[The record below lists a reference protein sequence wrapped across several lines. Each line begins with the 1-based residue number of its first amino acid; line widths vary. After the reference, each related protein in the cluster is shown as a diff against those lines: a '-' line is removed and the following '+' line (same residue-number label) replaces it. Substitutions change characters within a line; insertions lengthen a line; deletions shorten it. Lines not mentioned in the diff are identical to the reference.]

1 MGENETASPDWA
13 WAILDRVITTSSKG
27 FAETHT
33 LAIADSRDPRE
44 GDYLTPPAQLQH
56 FQGMPVTGRLLREW
70 GWDELGPITMVD
82 TEVLEPVETRLFGQI
97 PPYRGAFRVRRNGVG
112 TPKGAADPVPYG
124 PELAAAFSDDDPET
138 EGPRWNIGDALLA
151 LEETGFEGL
160 DDCADAHRRHMAGEE
175 LSAEDLARSHAF
187 LARNTLEDF
196 AQWFVGQIRVHGF
209 PRAGVDPVDV
219 CYLATAQSTL
229 HPDPDFRR
237 ECLARARERAATGDI
252 DPEYMALI
260 ESASRS

>member
-44 GDYLTPPAQLQH
+44 GDYLTPPAQLQ
-56 FQGMPVTGRLLREW
+56 
-70 GWDELGPITMVD
+70 
-82 TEVLEPVETRLFGQI
+82 
-97 PPYRGAFRVRRNGVG
+97 
-112 TPKGAADPVPYG
+112 
-124 PELAAAFSDDDPET
+124 
-138 EGPRWNIGDALLA
+138 
-151 LEETGFEGL
+151 
-160 DDCADAHRRHMAGEE
+160 
-175 LSAEDLARSHAF
+175 
-187 LARNTLEDF
+187 
-196 AQWFVGQIRVHGF
+196 QIRVHGF